1 MPKIRYKQSLE
12 HKLKIKLKMIK
23 NRQKKLY
30 EEISD
35 VYNTTRNR
43 RIKVN
48 IELDR
53 LANES
58 NKINQ
63 RLEIIRP
70 FYKIKNEE
78 EELEDRIED
87 RINDEF
93 QIDIERSEG

>member
-1 MPKIRYKQSLE
+1 
-12 HKLKIKLKMIK
+12 MIK